1 MPYMI
6 GALIFVVGFV
16 LGTVFSYF
24 GVFNIFPNHKVKDE
38 LTRSKRELANARR
51 ALDEFFKTSA
61 DLFAQLDKNYK
72 NYAFYMKEAAEKL
85 SSEGGDA
92 FLIPADLEI
101 SDNLKDLLQEAEEE
115 KNTTEAEKSK
125 TPAQESKPAES
136 ITAAAEQKT
145 EPELTEKAEDVHTAA
160 YKDGKDEI
168 EVTDVLTDTDK
179 AVNFHKQHEPL
190 PELKETSTV
199 EKLEKL
205 AKEEKA
211 AAEGK
216 GVKVT
221 DAVESLKADEASGNE
236 KI

>member
-72 NYAFYMKEAAEKL
+72 NYAYYMKEAAEKL

-115 KNTTEAEKSK
+115 KNTAEAEKSK
-125 TPAQESKPAES
+125 TPAQENKPAES
-136 ITAAAEQKT
+136 TSAADENPG
-145 EPELTEKAEDVHTAA
+145 EPTLPEKSEESPAA
-160 YKDGKDEI
+160 YKDGKEEI

-211 AAEGK
+211 AAESK

-221 DAVESLKADEASGNE
+221 DAVESLKADEASDKE

>member
-1 MPYMI
+1 MI

-72 NYAFYMKEAAEKL
+72 NYAYYMKEAAEKL

-115 KNTTEAEKSK
+115 KNTVEAEKSK
-125 TPAQESKPAES
+125 APAQENKPAEN
-136 ITAAAEQKT
+136 TAAAAEEKPA
-145 EPELTEKAEDVHTAA
+145 EPVMPEKSEESPAAA
-160 YKDGKDEI
+160 YKDGKEEI

-221 DAVESLKADEASGNE
+221 DAVESLKSDETSDNE